1 MLIITSFVVVMWEYS
16 HSVEA
21 DVSKSVVWKLYS
33 DVSTWPGW
41 DKGIER
47 ISLDGEFKEGTVG
60 MIKPKGQDELPYRLT
75 EVSAKSAFS
84 DEMEILSAEV
94 TIRFEHT
101 LEDLEHGRIKI
112 THHVVIFGPN
122 ADSLGPQIG
131 PGITGDIP
139 ENMES
144 LVKLAQRGQSAQ
156 NS

>member
-21 DVSKSVVWKLYS
+21 DVSKSAVWKLYS
-33 DVSTWPGW
+33 DVFTWPGW

-60 MIKPKGQDELPYRLT
+60 MIKSEGQDELPYRLT
-75 EVSAKSAFS
+75 EVSAESAFS
-84 DEMEILSAEV
+84 DEMEIPDAEV

-101 LEDLEHGRIKI
+101 LEDLGHERTKI

-131 PGITGDIP
+131 SGIASGIP
-139 ENMES
+139 ETMES
-144 LVKLAQRGQSAQ
+144 LVKLARQNQSAH

>member
-21 DVSKSVVWKLYS
+21 DVSKRAVWKLYS
-33 DVSTWPGW
+33 DVSSWPSW
-41 DKGIER
+41 DKGIEQ
-47 ISLDGEFKEGTVG
+47 ISLDSEFMEGMGG
-60 MIKPKGQDELPYRLT
+60 MIKSEGQNELPYRLT
-75 EVSAKSAFS
+75 EVSAESAFS
-84 DEMEILSAEV
+84 DEMEIPGAGV

-101 LEDLEHGRIKI
+101 IEDLGHGRIKI

-131 PGITGDIP
+131 PGITSSIP
-139 ENMES
+139 ETMES
-144 LVKLAQRGQSAQ
+144 LVKLAQQNQSAH